1 MILFIHREVFH
12 LRKKNYLNS
21 SKWLKCSKVI
31 WKNSTGKLYRS
42 SFQNFFW
49 SLLQDQ
55 PIGSLELL
63 HLGSNGQVV
72 EVYFTESVQD
82 RDKAAL
88 CLPQIEASYGHIK
101 RDPKVHTKE
110 LKTLQIPSTHGFSAM
125 LEGMEL
131 NKTVTKIQTFLAFQ
145 LSNIKK
151 VSTVKH
157 ETNSWKYAT
166 FQPT

>member
-1 MILFIHREVFH
+1 M
-12 LRKKNYLNS
+12 
-21 SKWLKCSKVI
+21 
-31 WKNSTGKLYRS
+31 
-42 SFQNFFW
+42 
-49 SLLQDQ
+49 
-55 PIGSLELL
+55 
-63 HLGSNGQVV
+63 
-72 EVYFTESVQD
+72 
-82 RDKAAL
+82 
-88 CLPQIEASYGHIK
+88 CLPQIEASYEHIK

-110 LKTLQIPSTHGFSAM
+110 LNTLQIPSTHGFSAM